1 MTTIS
6 RPAGRPPKAT
16 ALPGI
21 TSKLQK
27 ALLVEVLVFLPVR
40 RRRGADRLR
49 GRPDLEDAR
58 RRRPRRRRRADP
70 AQLPGLGGHRHDR
83 QLGDPGPDAAAG
95 QRRDQGTQQ

>member
-27 ALLVEVLVFLPVR
+27 ALLVEVLVFLGKGTRHPV
-40 RRRGADRLR
+40 
-49 GRPDLEDAR
+49 
-58 RRRPRRRRRADP
+58 
-70 AQLPGLGGHRHDR
+70 
-83 QLGDPGPDAAAG
+83 
-95 QRRDQGTQQ
+95 TMT